1 MRLLLVCLSFCFA
14 GYALADD
21 VSAGRVLYAENCA
34 SCHGDR
40 LQGEPN
46 WQTRKPDGTMPA
58 PPHDASGHTWH
69 HGDKLLFNYTKL
81 GGEAL
86 MAERGLTGFRS
97 GMPGFGDSLSDQ
109 QIRDIL
115 AFIKSTWPRKVKD
128 IQAERSAIEP

>member
-1 MRLLLVCLSFCFA
+1 
-14 GYALADD
+14 
-21 VSAGRVLYAENCA
+21 
-34 SCHGDR
+34 
-40 LQGEPN
+40 
-46 WQTRKPDGTMPA
+46 MPA